1 VRSLRSRKLKFSFQV
16 TSGEHGYAV
25 ETFPNGDKF
34 IRMHEGKPVGKGHW
48 KGTWSILK
56 GTGKHKGGKG
66 GGIWDSYSMG
76 QGQPSYLEAEG
87 EIEMPTQ

>member
-1 VRSLRSRKLKFSFQV
+1 
-16 TSGEHGYAV
+16 
-25 ETFPNGDKF
+25 
-34 IRMHEGKPVGKGHW
+34 MHEGKPVGKGHW